1 MIKIKIKNFGIYKEI
16 LGNEVLLTIEKNSTL
31 NELKICMIKNIF
43 NSKTE
48 FLKETFNKS
57 LFSNEETVLTNDYI
71 IKNDETIYLL
81 PPFSG
86 G

>member
-16 LGNEVLLTIEKNSTL
+16 LGNEILLTIEKNSTL
-31 NELKICMIKNIF
+31 NELKLYMIKNIF
-43 NSKTE
+43 NLKTD

-57 LFSNEETVLTNDYI
+57 LFSNEDSVLTDDYI